1 MKKVLVAT
9 TLACTLALSTPL
21 VSASGIPTVDGA
33 NLIQMA
39 LDAQRQAK
47 EALDQLTAAKEAIEQ
62 AKSQYDNY
70 KSLITGNDQ
79 LGRFLDNPALNKTL
93 SLDAW
98 EDIYQQAR
106 DLGTLRQRYGLV
118 SDDVDVQKM
127 FDKMLS
133 VTDALERNYE
143 ASTERVKNA
152 QAMRAKLDQAQ
163 TPQAK
168 QDLQLR
174 YEQEHLE
181 LQNQQMLLQ
190 QTQMLIAQ
198 KEKIE
203 NKQRAQSF
211 KDYIDGKRKLPQ

>member
-1 MKKVLVAT
+1 MKKLLVAT
-9 TLACTLALSTPL
+9 ALACTLALSAPL
-21 VSASGIPTVDGA
+21 VSASGIPTADLA
-33 NLIQMA
+33 NLAQMA

-118 SDDVDVQKM
+118 SDDIDVQKM

-211 KDYIDGKRKLPQ
+211 KDYIDGKRKIPQ